1 MVNHEDFPTGTATDL
16 DQRPPDDRQGIT
28 DVRVC
33 EKTGN
38 PCGQGCEGAC
48 FYRAV
53 GMTTRPA
60 AQQDS
65 ATVRWCASTLA
76 SCDRACDGAER
87 CKRLPPAQ
95 HTTVTTEPQT
105 KQWIDR
111 SPKAERHDLIS
122 LEELRSLIELPSL
135 YVHIL
140 LQATRRA
147 IPTSGNVIPLANA
160 KRAARY
166 LTAIIAELEKPA
178 GPTP

>member
-16 DQRPPDDRQGIT
+16 DQRPSDDRQGIT
-28 DVRVC
+28 DV
-33 EKTGN
+33 
-38 PCGQGCEGAC
+38 
-48 FYRAV
+48 
-53 GMTTRPA
+53 
-60 AQQDS
+60 QDS
-65 ATVRWCASTLA
+65 VTVRWCAVRWCASTLA